1 MPRRSPKKTGK
12 KKSRK
17 AKAAPAPGVF
27 VAIDLETTGLD
38 ASTCEIIEFGAVR
51 FRGGAPVE
59 RFESLAR
66 SPAPLPEAITRLTG
80 ISDADLAGAPE
91 SGHALAEFLEF
102 IGEDPLVAHNASFE
116 SGFLR
121 AATAARFSAGIFDSL
136 ELARILMPDC
146 PGHSLGR
153 LADELGL
160 EHGRLHR
167 AAADA
172 ELGGHL
178 WAALLARL
186 GKLPL
191 PVLSEVCWMLGPTI
205 HPLRELFMNAERA
218 AVKNLD
224 GEPEYASLFK
234 AAKAGPREFPE
245 PGDPPEMDPDALA
258 AALSETGAVAAAL
271 PDYEPRPQQEQMC
284 RKVAEALAD
293 GRHLVVEAGTG
304 VGKSLAY
311 LLPAA
316 AWSESGARKIVI
328 STNTKNLQ
336 SQLFDKDIPLL
347 EKALDHPLGAALLKG
362 RRNYLCLRKLLYLLR
377 EAGSELDDLQRCALV
392 PVLVWAPRTETGDVS
407 ECSPLFLPEARGL
420 LDKLTTDGP
429 DCMGRACPQRRKCF
443 LWAARA
449 RAREAGIIVV
459 NHSLVF
465 AELGQSLVLPPYAE
479 VVFDEAHNLEGTAT
493 RHMSIHIWPGRFY
506 RLLNRLFKFRRGGR
520 GRRRRGGPSEM
531 AGTGLLP
538 SLFEQV
544 GRARGKAA
552 EGFLDQLEDEA
563 GESSTGVVTC
573 IDALSTFSAALAG
586 LWAGTRYRDKLRYS
600 ADSRRAD
607 LWSPVFAAQKGLVAA
622 LSALYTRL
630 ERISQALLESPDA
643 GKLPRAA
650 ELSSDIAGAVEGL
663 RALVEDIEFTA
674 VADDDRYVYWAE
686 LGGRRGDQPEL
697 WAAPLEVAP
706 MLAEKVFG
714 QKRCCVLCSAT
725 MTVARRFDYL
735 TSRLGLDLL
744 QRVQGSGSGVPEEES
759 DHLPEARDPEP
770 GTRPVETLLLGTPF
784 DFVSQSR
791 VLVPGWLPEPGN
803 AESGRNSSELAR
815 MLAALFPATRGRAMV
830 LFTSYGA
837 LDEVYRD
844 LKPDLEAKG
853 LRVLAQ
859 GRDGSR
865 ESLLAALHE
874 EENVV
879 LLATS
884 SFWEGVDVRGSA
896 LSCLV
901 LARLPFQVWTEPLF
915 KARSELVESRGMS
928 SFMNYSVPEA
938 VLRFRQGFGRLIRSK
953 TDRGI
958 AVLAD
963 RRLVSKRYGRAF
975 LASLPRKWQ
984 VVSNSDQLV
993 AAAEEFFGA

>member
-1 MPRRSPKKTGK
+1 
-12 KKSRK
+12 
-17 AKAAPAPGVF
+17 

-51 FRGGAPVE
+51 FRGGEPAE

-66 SPAPLPEAITRLTG
+66 PSGPLPEAITRLTG
-80 ISDADLAGAPE
+80 ITDADLAGAPE

-102 IGEDPLVAHNASFE
+102 IGQDTLVAHNASFE

-121 AATAARFSAGIFDSL
+121 AATSGRFSAEILDSL
-136 ELARILMPDC
+136 ELARVLLPES

-153 LADELGL
+153 LADALGL

-172 ELGGHL
+172 ELGGRL
-178 WAALLARL
+178 WAALLAAL

-191 PVLSEVCWMLGPTI
+191 PVLTEVCWMLGPTI
-205 HPLRELFMNAERA
+205 HPLRELFLGAERG

-234 AAKAGPREFPE
+234 SAPAGPRDFPE
-245 PGDPPEMDPDALA
+245 PGDPPEVDPEGLA
-258 AALSETGAVAAAL
+258 AELSETGAVAAAL
-271 PDYEPRPQQEQMC
+271 PDYEPRPEQEEMC
-284 RKVAEALAD
+284 RKVVEVLAD

-316 AWSESGARKIVI
+316 AWSESGARKVVI

-347 EKALDHPLGAALLKG
+347 ERALGRSLGAALLKG

-377 EAGSELDDLQRCALV
+377 EAGSELDDLGRGALV
-392 PVLVWAPRTETGDVS
+392 PVLVWAPRTGSGDVS

-420 LDKLTTDGP
+420 VDKLTTDGP

-465 AELGQSLVLPPYAE
+465 AELGENTVLPPYAE
-479 VVFDEAHNLEGTAT
+479 VVFDEAHNLENAAT
-493 RHMSIHIWPGRFY
+493 RHMSIHVWPGRFY
-506 RLLNRLFKFRRGGR
+506 RVLNRLFKFRRGGR
-520 GRRRRGGPSEM
+520 GRRRRGDPSEM

-544 GRARGKAA
+544 GKARGKAA
-552 EGFLDQLEDEA
+552 EGFLAGLEDEA
-563 GESSTGVVTC
+563 GESSSGVVAC
-573 IDALSTFSAALAG
+573 IDALSTYSAALAG
-586 LWAGTRYRDKLRYS
+586 LWAETRYRDKLRYS
-600 ADSRRAD
+600 ADSRRGD
-607 LWSPVFAAQKGLVAA
+607 LWAPVFAAEKELVAA

-630 ERISQALLESPDA
+630 ERISRSLLESPDA
-643 GKLPRAA
+643 EKLPRAA
-650 ELSSDIAGAVEGL
+650 ELGSDIAGVVESL
-663 RALVEDIEFTA
+663 RELIDDIEFTA
-674 VADDDRYVYWAE
+674 VADDGRYVYWAE
-686 LGGRRGDQPEL
+686 MGGRGGDQPEL

-706 MLAEKVFG
+706 MLAAKVFA
-714 QKRCCVLCSAT
+714 QKRSCVLCSAT

-735 TSRLGLDLL
+735 VSRLGLDRTDGVL
-744 QRVQGSGSGVPEEES
+744 GSGSGVPEEES
-759 DHLPEARDPEP
+759 EPLSGTRNPRARRSLGEDGEP
-770 GTRPVETLLLGTPF
+770 GTRSVETLLLGTPF
-784 DFVSQSR
+784 DFETQSR

-844 LKPDLEAKG
+844 LKPELEPRG
-853 LRVLAQ
+853 LSVLAQ

-901 LARLPFQVWTEPLF
+901 IARLPFQVWTEPLF

-975 LASLPRKWQ
+975 LASLPRGWR

-993 AAAEEFFGA
+993 AAAEEFFGAESPS